1 MWFWI
6 FMLLVDLL
14 TPLTMIG
21 FGKYFSKKVPQEING
36 VFGYRTSMSMKNRDT
51 WEFAH
56 KYLGKI
62 WSISGW
68 IMLPITILL
77 FFLLIG
83 KSMSCVGT
91 AGGILCMVQLIPLV
105 GSIFLTEMA
114 LKKVFDRYG
123 SRR

>member
-62 WSISGW
+62 WNISGW

-114 LKKVFDRYG
+114 LKKVFDQYG